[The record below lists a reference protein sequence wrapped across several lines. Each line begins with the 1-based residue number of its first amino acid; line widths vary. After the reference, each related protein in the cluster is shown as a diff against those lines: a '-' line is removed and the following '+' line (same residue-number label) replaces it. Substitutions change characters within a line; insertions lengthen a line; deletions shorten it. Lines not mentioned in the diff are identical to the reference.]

1 MEQYLKISQNI
12 QKQIL
17 SLLVIS
23 IVVVIAGCTTTSVT
37 TPTGQTS
44 LPAPTKVSVALDWV
58 PWSEHV
64 GVFIAKEKGY
74 FAEEGVDAELRIP
87 PDPSTILQTVAA
99 GRDDFGINSQHD
111 LLVARDHD
119 LPIVSITAL
128 IQHPVS
134 AIITLKDSR
143 IEEPK
148 DLVGKKIGWTGVPQ
162 HEKMLDT
169 ILKKQGKSLKD
180 VEMINVGFDLIPAL
194 ISKKV
199 DAIAMGYWVYESI
212 VIEKQGF
219 SVNIM
224 KVNEHGLPDF
234 YELVFITSEDKIKND
249 PELVEK
255 FVRAVKRGYED
266 AIKDPQGAVQL
277 LKKVNPEVDVEVE
290 KRSTELQIS
299 LWKSDKGFG
308 WQDEKSWSNFA
319 QWMKDNDL
327 ISKDLDVRKAFDNSF
342 VENA

>member
-1 MEQYLKISQNI
+1 
-12 QKQIL
+12 
-17 SLLVIS
+17 
-23 IVVVIAGCTTTSVT
+23 
-37 TPTGQTS
+37 
-44 LPAPTKVSVALDWV
+44 
-58 PWSEHV
+58 
-64 GVFIAKEKGY
+64 
-74 FAEEGVDAELRIP
+74 
-87 PDPSTILQTVAA
+87 
-99 GRDDFGINSQHD
+99 
-111 LLVARDHD
+111 
-119 LPIVSITAL
+119 
-128 IQHPVS
+128 
-134 AIITLKDSR
+134 
-143 IEEPK
+143 
-148 DLVGKKIGWTGVPQ
+148 
-162 HEKMLDT
+162 
-169 ILKKQGKSLKD
+169 
-180 VEMINVGFDLIPAL
+180 
-194 ISKKV
+194 
-199 DAIAMGYWVYESI
+199 

-308 WQDEKSWSNFA
+308 WQDEKSWSHFA